1 MRTPPREAEDEDED
15 DREYVDGNLMRSVGQ
30 APDDGVQPG
39 AALSLEDGDFVVL
52 RPLVQGENGVW
63 ETDVEKP
70 FEIATGV
77 LGRLAD
83 VDTQTGRIRVTFNKK
98 INQSRGK
105 FKPNHVGWTSD
116 EDDEHNRQY
125 FEAGMHF
132 VIDEALDNFVAHHAF
147 NALQHADQNHV
158 HNRLVEIYEHGNP
171 DGVTVECPLFDE
183 AQIDEFLTRFDAAMP
198 ESTNAKQRDFIRQVD
213 HTVAALQGPPGTGK
227 TNYASAPAL
236 LARLYASDG
245 QFCAVG
251 SAHSNTAVDEI
262 ATAVGEA
269 QQALEDEG
277 DAIDIELVRVR
288 SGDRG
293 DTPTNIRELQYFDD
307 RELLGDLLDEYV
319 FTEDPTK
326 KIIIFAAP
334 TTLRNLVDYAESDNL
349 AASAEEL
356 MASGDAPIIDAML
369 IDEASMMDLP
379 LLFLAG
385 AFLREAGQLLLVG
398 DHRQMQPIQ
407 QHDWESEDRQ
417 TIEENTPNVSVL
429 DLIRFLRGDAKT
441 EFEELERN
449 VPEWPNADIVIP
461 MDRLRLTYRLP
472 PAMADL
478 TTELFYAE
486 DGIDLESRS
495 PADLMPDA
503 RTSGQP
509 DWLTAALDPEP
520 RVTLLLHDDQ
530 TATKD
535 SPLEAHLASQIE
547 TALPVVDTDPDPD
560 EVTGGLVVPY
570 RLMRRRLRNQSNLT
584 VDTVE
589 RFQGDERDVMV
600 LAMTAGNQGYVNQQ
614 NEFLLDATRFNV
626 GASRMK
632 RKLFIIASKSLF
644 QAVSDD
650 PKKYDQQKAW
660 KQLYQLL
667 VTDNTPAASTT
678 VNAASVDGLDQDV
691 NVDVYIGFADD

>member
-1 MRTPPREAEDEDED
+1 LD
-15 DREYVDGNLMRSVGQ
+15 D
-30 APDDGVQPG
+30 
-39 AALSLEDGDFVVL
+39 
-52 RPLVQGENGVW
+52 
-63 ETDVEKP
+63 
-70 FEIATGV
+70 
-77 LGRLAD
+77 
-83 VDTQTGRIRVTFNKK
+83 
-98 INQSRGK
+98 
-105 FKPNHVGWTSD
+105 
-116 EDDEHNRQY
+116 
-125 FEAGMHF
+125 
-132 VIDEALDNFVAHHAF
+132 
-147 NALQHADQNHV
+147 
-158 HNRLVEIYEHGNP
+158 
-171 DGVTVECPLFDE
+171 
-183 AQIDEFLTRFDAAMP
+183 FDAAMP
-198 ESTNAKQRDFIRQVD
+198 ESTNGRQRDFIRQVS

-227 TNYASAPAL
+227 TDYASAPAL

-269 QQALEDEG
+269 QQALADQG

-288 SGDRG
+288 SGGNG
-293 DTPTNIRELQYFDD
+293 DTPENVRELQYYDD

-319 FTEDPTK
+319 FTDDPTK
-326 KIIIFAAP
+326 KLIIFAAP
-334 TTLRNLVDYAESDNL
+334 TSLRNLVDYAESDNIE
-349 AASAEEL
+349 ASAEEL

-441 EFEELERN
+441 EFEELERD
-449 VPEWPNADIVIP
+449 VPEWPDADSVIP

-486 DGIDLESRS
+486 DGIDLESGS

-503 RTSGQP
+503 RTPGQP

-520 RVTLLLHDDQ
+520 RVTVLLHDDQ
-530 TATKD
+530 SATKD

-547 TALPVVDTDPDPD
+547 TALPVVDTDAGSD
-560 EVTGGLVVPY
+560 EVTGGIVVPY
-570 RLMRRRLRNQSNLT
+570 RLMRRRLRNQSDLT

-589 RFQGDERDVMV
+589 RFQGDDRDVMV

-644 QAVSDD
+644 RAVSDD

-667 VTDNTPAASTT
+667 VADTTPAASTT
-678 VNAASVDGLDQDV
+678 VNATSLDELDQDV
-691 NVDVYIGFADD
+691 NVEVYTGFADD